1 MDESVTHENE
11 SVLESD
17 KTEKLLMMEMFL
29 YLFYAVRLQNRN
41 YHQNVR
47 IQMKMLLE
55 SISIS
60 IFQIQIDRKLVANMF
75 LATNF
80 FFWQAPSEI
89 GQF

>member
-29 YLFYAVRLQNRN
+29 YLFYAIRLQNRN

-80 FFWQAPSEI
+80 FFWPTPSEI

>member
-29 YLFYAVRLQNRN
+29 YLFYAIRLQNRN

-60 IFQIQIDRKLVANMF
+60 VFQIQIDRKLVANMF

-80 FFWQAPSEI
+80 FFWPTPSEI

>member
-29 YLFYAVRLQNRN
+29 YLFYAIRLQNRN

-75 LATNF
+75 LTTNF
-80 FFWQAPSEI
+80 FFWPTPSEI

>member
-29 YLFYAVRLQNRN
+29 YLFYAIRLQNRN

-55 SISIS
+55 S
-60 IFQIQIDRKLVANMF
+60 RNY
-75 LATNF
+75 
-80 FFWQAPSEI
+80 
-89 GQF
+89 